1 MTEKNIPKTKEEWKK
16 QLTPQQY
23 RVLREKGTEP
33 PFSGKLLYN
42 KEQGV
47 YVCAACG
54 HPLFSSEVK
63 FDSGSGWPSF
73 FDPISKDAVDYHED
87 TSLGM
92 HRIEVVCKQC
102 GSHLGHVFDDGPSP
116 TGKRFC
122 MNSVSLQFQKKS

>member
-16 QLTPQQY
+16 HLTPQQY

-42 KEQGV
+42 KEKGV
-47 YVCAACG
+47 YVCAGCG
-54 HPLFSSEVK
+54 HPLFSSEAK

-73 FDPISKDAVDYHED
+73 FDSISEDAVEYHED

-92 HRIEVVCKQC
+92 HRIEVVCKRC
-102 GSHLGHVFDDGPSP
+102 GSHLGHVFDDDPPP
-116 TGKRFC
+116 TRKRFC
-122 MNSVSLQFQKKS
+122 MNSISLQFQK